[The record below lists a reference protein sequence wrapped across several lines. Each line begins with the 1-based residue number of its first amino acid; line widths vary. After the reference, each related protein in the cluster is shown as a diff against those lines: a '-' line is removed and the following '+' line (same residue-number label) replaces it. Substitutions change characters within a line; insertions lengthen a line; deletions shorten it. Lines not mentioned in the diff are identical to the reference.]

1 MKTRN
6 HFFLHAFFKQLV
18 NVHIPDTSM
27 YTVSVEDP
35 EKVGEKNSYVMY
47 TVRSTKTADNTS
59 SVQQRRYN
67 DFVWFYEHLKTAHPS
82 CVVPQIPEKTLSL
95 WPHPATFVLCGGL
108 ETSFFFKLMW

>member
-1 MKTRN
+1 MRLCC
-6 HFFLHAFFKQLV
+6 FFFAQLV

-35 EKVGEKNSYVMY
+35 EKVGEKNSYVVY

-108 ETSFFFKLMW
+108 ETSF